1 MLAVIPTSISHPVS
15 SKQRTIF
22 SSFIPVPHKHTHLV
36 RPKLKKIKFNYILT
50 ITLRCKNLQQ
60 KVCFFSFFVCAS
72 FILPFRLVTLQS
84 RTVREHGTINQMSKR
99 RTWWC
104 HDINFWIKSKS
115 KGTIVTFSG
124 LPSRCKRPWTWLS
137 RSPKWSKIPDATKK
151 ERQMACFVKSQCQK
165 RRGTLPHLPHII
177 QISKNYQNKE
187 IPSKNKRVPTF
198 SLVSHEVD
206 GKMATEKNPIK
217 IAIIITQGNGSLI
230 NF

>member
-1 MLAVIPTSISHPVS
+1 MLVIPTSISHPVS

-22 SSFIPVPHKHTHLV
+22 SSFTCATQTHT
-36 RPKLKKIKFNYILT
+36 PGQTKTEKKKKKFNYILT
-50 ITLRCKNLQQ
+50 VTLRCKNLQQ
-60 KVCFFSFFVCAS
+60 KVCFSFFVCAS

-151 ERQMACFVKSQCQK
+151 RQMACFVKC
-165 RRGTLPHLPHII
+165 
-177 QISKNYQNKE
+177 
-187 IPSKNKRVPTF
+187 
-198 SLVSHEVD
+198 
-206 GKMATEKNPIK
+206 
-217 IAIIITQGNGSLI
+217 
-230 NF
+230 